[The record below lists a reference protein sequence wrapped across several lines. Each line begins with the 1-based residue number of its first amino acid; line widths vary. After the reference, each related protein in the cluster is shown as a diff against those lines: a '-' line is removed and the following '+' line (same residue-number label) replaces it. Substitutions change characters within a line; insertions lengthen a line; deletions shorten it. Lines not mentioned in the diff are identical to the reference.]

1 MDTTMAAVKKS
12 QATQFIVAAM
22 PFAPAPESKKIQY
35 LRRQLRNGR
44 SEKGRELTE
53 EDKQ

>member
-1 MDTTMAAVKKS
+1 
-12 QATQFIVAAM
+12 M